1 MKRLN
6 NTSKPSGKLMANKNI
21 KNILLN
27 TPTRI
32 ENAFAILSLILIA
45 LFPTLEAIAR
55 LFGTGIHSSSVY
67 IKHLVIWITFA
78 GGMITSRENKHLAL
92 SAGIDLIKEPY
103 KQWIE
108 SFTACIAT
116 AITASLAW
124 SSFSF
129 LQIGYDPHQT
139 VGMFPIKAVMII
151 MPVGFAII
159 TLRCIIHA
167 PPGIASKIIA
177 ASGIGVAA
185 LFGFVLIDYFSIFI
199 VPLSILLLIAAILG
213 MPIFIVL
220 GGYAIF
226 LFLNSGGSI
235 EVIPNEAYTMLTG
248 KQIPAIPL
256 FTLAGFILSE
266 SKAGE
271 RLVRLFRVF
280 FGWLPGGLA
289 IATIIIMTFF
299 TALTGASGVT
309 ILALG
314 GLLSFILLQ
323 NKYRKDFTTGLLTVN
338 GIGTM
343 FPPSLPLIMYGV
355 VAQISIKKM
364 FAGSILP
371 GSLMVLALVIFV
383 IVTSKKEKIKRI
395 PFNKKELFPS
405 IFESFWEILIPIV
418 ILFFFFKGITTLVE
432 TGAITVIYV
441 LVVEIFIK
449 RDIKLR
455 ELPAVFLKSIPI
467 VGGVLIILS
476 VAKGLSYY
484 IVDAE
489 IPMQLTE
496 WMQSHIHSKYLF
508 LLILNVVLLIT
519 GCLMDVFS
527 AIMVVVPLIIP
538 LGNAYGIDPVHLGI
552 IFLANLEVGYL
563 TPPVGIN
570 LFLASYRFNEPLVK
584 IYRAVVPFL
593 IVMLISVL
601 VITYVPW
608 VTTVLLNVFNF

>member
-1 MKRLN
+1 
-6 NTSKPSGKLMANKNI
+6 MAGRNI
-21 KNILLN
+21 KSIFYTIPLKTEN
-27 TPTRI
+27 T
-32 ENAFAILSLILIA
+32 FAILSLILIA
-45 LFPTLEAIAR
+45 LLPTSEAVAR
-55 LFGTGIHSSSVY
+55 LFKTGVYSSAEY
-67 IKHLVIWITFA
+67 IKHLVIWITFI
-78 GGMITSRENKHLAL
+78 GGMITSRENKHLCL
-92 SAGIDLIKEPY
+92 SAGIELIKEPY
-103 KQWIE
+103 KRWIE
-108 SFTACIAT
+108 SFTACVST
-116 AITASLAW
+116 AIAATLGW

-129 LQIGYDPHQT
+129 LQIGFAPHKT
-139 VGMFPIKAVMII
+139 VGIFPIQAVMVI

-159 TLRCIIHA
+159 TFRFITHA
-167 PPGIASKIIA
+167 PSGIVPKCIA
-177 ASGIGVAA
+177 ASGIGIAA
-185 LFGFVLIDYFSIFI
+185 LFGFVLIDHFSIFI
-199 VPLSILLLIAAILG
+199 APLSILLLVAAILG
-213 MPIFIVL
+213 TPIFIAL
-220 GGYAIF
+220 GGYALF
-226 LFLNSGGSI
+226 LFLNSGGSV
-235 EVIPNEAYTMLTG
+235 EVIPNEAYTMITG
-248 KQIPAIPL
+248 EHIPAIPL

-271 RLVRLFRVF
+271 RLVRLFRVL

-289 IATIIIMTFF
+289 IATIVIMTFF

-323 NKYRKDFTTGLLTVN
+323 NKYQKDFTTGLLTVN

-355 VAQISIKKM
+355 VAQINIKKM
-364 FAGSILP
+364 FTGSILP
-371 GSLMVLALVIFV
+371 GSLMVIALVIFV

-395 PFNKKELFPS
+395 PFDKKELFPS
-405 IFESFWEILIPIV
+405 LLESFWEILIPFV

-432 TGAITVIYV
+432 TGAIAVIYV
-441 LVVEIFIK
+441 LIVEVFIK
-449 RDIKLR
+449 RDIPLRKL
-455 ELPAVFLKSIPI
+455 PTVFLKSIPI
-467 VGGVLIILS
+467 IGGVLIILS

-496 WMQSHIHSKYLF
+496 WMQRYVHSKYLF
-508 LLILNVVLLIT
+508 LLILNIVLLIT

-538 LGNAYGIDPVHLGI
+538 LAEAYGIHPVHLGV

-570 LFLASYRFNEPLVK
+570 LFLASFRFNEPLVK
-584 IYRAVVPFL
+584 IYRSVVPFL

-601 VITYVPW
+601 MITYIPW
-608 VTTVLLNVFNF
+608 VTTFLLDIIKF